1 MKLQIVMKQVLLI
14 LVMLLLNVAAF
25 AQTTTSYPPK
35 EEFRAAWI
43 ATVFQLDW
51 PKNYNTAAQQQ
62 SLINM
67 LDNAKA
73 NGLNA
78 VLFQIRT
85 ECDAFYNSPFEPWSF
100 YLTGV
105 QGKAPDPYWDPL
117 EFAIEEAHKRGLE
130 LHAWF
135 NPYRAE
141 SISGQHTLAANHIV
155 RQQPDWFLE
164 FPRSATQDFK
174 MLNPG
179 IPEVREYVTKIV
191 MDVVRRYDIDGVQ
204 FDDYFYPYPV
214 SGRLPSGIRTSDD
227 GAHFAADPR
236 GIMDIGT
243 WRRDN
248 VNIFVKMV
256 HDSIKSVKPWV
267 NYGISPFG
275 IWRNGVPAGI
285 IGLDAWRDIYAD
297 APAWTAGRYVDYLA
311 PQLYWNFGGNQD
323 YAKLAPWWG
332 TRANG
337 RHIYVGQAI
346 YRDFPARDIGRQV
359 RLNRELDAVQGSVF
373 FRIEMLQSNYQSYRD
388 TLRTYYYTKPA
399 LNPAR
404 EWSRPANSSP
414 GVPAIVQVRSSLTG
428 PVISWYEPQ
437 WQEYTNG
444 TLLPNKQYAIYRYKD
459 GEQFDITSSKHL
471 LTLVPASKEGFTQM
485 SYNDRTG
492 EQGVFY
498 NYVVTAVDRTGTES
512 APAPAVGIVFTD
524 LDEVLAD
531 VPENYV
537 LKQNYP
543 NPFNPTTVIEFSVP
557 VASHVTLEVYN
568 MLGQKVATLVNNTV
582 SAGTHRSEFDASTLG
597 SGVYLYLMRSG
608 DVQLTGKMTLIK

>member
-1 MKLQIVMKQVLLI
+1 M
-14 LVMLLLNVAAF
+14 
-25 AQTTTSYPPK
+25 
-35 EEFRAAWI
+35 WI

-51 PKNYNTAAQQQ
+51 PKQQGTVAQKQALVNLLETAK
-62 SLINM
+62 NNGF
-67 LDNAKA
+67 NAI
-73 NGLNA
+73 
-78 VLFQIRT
+78 LFQIRT
-85 ECDAFYNSPFEPWSF
+85 EADAFYDSPYEPWSF
-100 YLTGV
+100 YLTGQ

-141 SISGQHTLAANHIV
+141 SITGQHTLDADHIV
-155 RQQPDWFLE
+155 RQQPDWWLE

-214 SGRLPSGIRTSDD
+214 SGRLPSGIRSSDD

-236 GIMDIGT
+236 GIPDIGS

-248 VNIFVKMV
+248 VNLFVKMV

-267 NYGISPFG
+267 TYGISPFG
-275 IWRNGVPAGI
+275 IWRNGVPSGI
-285 IGLDAWRDIYAD
+285 VGLDAWRDIYAD
-297 APAWTAGRYVDYLA
+297 APAWTAGQYVDYLA
-311 PQLYWNFGGNQD
+311 PQLYWNFGGGQD

-337 RHIYVGQAI
+337 RHIYIGQAI

-359 RLNRELDAVQGSVF
+359 RLNRDLDAVQGSIF
-373 FRIEMLQSNYQSYRD
+373 FRAEMLQSNYQAYRD
-388 TLRTYYYTKPA
+388 TLRTRYYTKPA
-399 LNPAR
+399 LNPSR
-404 EWSRPANSSP
+404 PWSRPEGSEP
-414 GVPAIVQVRSSLTG
+414 GVPAIVQVRASLTG
-428 PVISWYEPQ
+428 PVISWFEPQ
-437 WQEYTNG
+437 WQEYSNG
-444 TLLPNKQYAIYRYKD
+444 IQLPNKQYAVYRYKD
-459 GEQFDITSSKHL
+459 GESFDINSTEHL
-471 LTLVPASKEGFTQM
+471 LALVPASMDGFQQL
-485 SYNDRTG
+485 SFNDRTG

-498 NYVVTAVDRTGTES
+498 NYVVTTVDRTGAES

-524 LDEVLAD
+524 LEDDIAD
-531 VPENYV
+531 VPEGYT

-543 NPFNPTTVIEFSVP
+543 NPFNPNTVIEFSIP
-557 VASHVTLEVYN
+557 RSEHVTLEVYN
-568 MLGQKVATLVNNTV
+568 MLGQRVAILLD
-582 SAGTHRSEFDASTLG
+582 DAVT
-597 SGVYLYLMRSG
+597 SGVHKVEFNATDLSSG
-608 DVQLTGKMTLIK
+608 IYFYTLRTGGVNLTQKMTLIK

>member
-1 MKLQIVMKQVLLI
+1 MKQVLLI
-14 LVMLLLNVAAF
+14 LVIFLLNGAVL
-25 AQTTTSYPPK
+25 AQIPSSHPPK

-43 ATVFQLDW
+43 ATAFQLDW
-51 PKNYNTAAQQQ
+51 PKNYNTASQQQ
-62 SLINM
+62 SLITM

-85 ECDAFYNSPFEPWSF
+85 ESDAFYNSPYEPWSF

-105 QGKAPDPYWDPL
+105 QGKAPNPYWDPL
-117 EFAIEEAHKRGLE
+117 EFVIKQAHKRGLE

-141 SISGQHTLAANHIV
+141 LITGQHTLDPNHIV
-155 RQQPDWFLE
+155 RQQPNWFLE
-164 FPRSATQDFK
+164 FPRSATQNFK

-179 IPEVREYVTKIV
+179 IKEVREYVTKIV

-214 SGRLPSGIRTSDD
+214 SERLPSGIRSTDD
-227 GAHFAADPR
+227 GEHFEADPR
-236 GIMDIGT
+236 GITDIDT

-248 VNIFVKMV
+248 VNLFVKMV
-256 HDSIKSVKPWV
+256 HDSIKSIKPWV

-275 IWRNGVPAGI
+275 IWRSGVPTGI
-285 IGLDAWRDIYAD
+285 IGLDAWRYIYAD

-337 RHIYVGQAI
+337 RHIYMGQAI

-359 RLNRELDAVQGSVF
+359 RLNRELSAVQGSIF
-373 FRIEMLQSNYQSYRD
+373 FRIEMFQSNYQSYRD

-404 EWSRPANSSP
+404 NWSRPENSSP
-414 GVPAIVQVRSSLTG
+414 GVPALVQVKQSQTG
-428 PVISWYEPQ
+428 PMISWYEPQ
-437 WQEYTNG
+437 WQVYSNG
-444 TLLPNKQYAIYRYKD
+444 TKLPNKQYAIYRYKN
-459 GEQFDITSSKHL
+459 GEVFNINSSKHL
-471 LTLVPASKEGFTQM
+471 LALVPASKEGSTQL
-485 SYNDRTG
+485 SFNDRTG

-498 NYVVTAVDRTGTES
+498 NYVVATIDRTGTES
-512 APAPAVGIVFTD
+512 APASAVGIVFTD

-543 NPFNPTTVIEFSVP
+543 NPFNPTTVIEFRVP
-557 VASHVTLEVYN
+557 VSTHASLEVYT
-568 MLGQKVATLVNNTV
+568 MLGQKVGTLVNRV
-582 SAGTHRSEFDASTLG
+582 VLSGTHRVEFDAKELG
-597 SGVYLYLMRSG
+597 SGVYLYRLRVG
-608 DVQLTGKMTLIK
+608 DVMLTGKMTLLK

>member
-1 MKLQIVMKQVLLI
+1 MNLQIDMKQLLLI
-14 LVMLLLNVAAF
+14 FVMILLNVVAN
-25 AQTTTSYPPK
+25 AQTTGSYPPK

-51 PKNYNTAAQQQ
+51 PKSYNTAAQQQ
-62 SLINM
+62 SLLTM

-85 ECDAFYNSPFEPWSF
+85 ESDAFYNSPYEPWSF

-105 QGKAPDPYWDPL
+105 QGKAPEPYWDPL

-141 SISGQHTLAANHIV
+141 SITGQHTLDPNHIV

-179 IPEVREYVTKIV
+179 IKEVREYVTKIV

-214 SGRLPSGIRTSDD
+214 SGRLPSGIRASDD

-236 GIMDIGT
+236 GIPDIGS

-248 VNIFVKMV
+248 VNLFVKMV

-275 IWRNGVPAGI
+275 IWRNGVPSGI

-297 APAWTAGRYVDYLA
+297 APAWTAGQYVDYLA

-337 RHIYVGQAI
+337 RHIYMGQAI

-359 RLNRELDAVQGSVF
+359 RLNRELDAVQGSIF
-373 FRIEMLQSNYQSYRD
+373 FRIEMLQSNFLSYRD

-404 EWSRPANSSP
+404 HWSRPQNSEP
-414 GVPAIVQVRSSLTG
+414 GVPAIVQVKPSVTG

-437 WQEYTNG
+437 WQEYSNG
-444 TLLPNKQYAIYRYKD
+444 TQLPNKQYAIYRYRD
-459 GEQFDITSSKHL
+459 GDSFNIDRSEHL
-471 LTLVPASKEGFTQM
+471 LALVPASKDGFQQL
-485 SYNDRTG
+485 SFNDRTG

-498 NYVVTAVDRTGTES
+498 NYVVTTVDRTGTES

-543 NPFNPTTVIEFSVP
+543 NPFNPTTVIEFSIP
-557 VASHVTLEVYN
+557 VGQFVSLDVYN
-568 MLGQKVATLVNNTV
+568 MLGQHVATIFSGSVT
-582 SAGTHRSEFDASTLG
+582 SGWHRFDFDASALS
-597 SGVYLYLMRSG
+597 SGVYFYRLKASNNNIT
-608 DVQLTGKMTLIK
+608 QKMTLIK

>member
-1 MKLQIVMKQVLLI
+1 MKFKVAMKQLVLI
-14 LVMLLLNVAAF
+14 FVMFLLNVVAM
-25 AQTTTSYPPK
+25 AQTTASFPPK

-51 PKNYNTAAQQQ
+51 PKNYSTAAQQQ
-62 SLINM
+62 SLITM

-100 YLTGV
+100 YLTGQ

-141 SISGQHTLAANHIV
+141 SITGQHTLDANHIV
-155 RQQPDWFLE
+155 RKQPEWFLE
-164 FPRSATQDFK
+164 FPRSPTQDFK

-214 SGRLPSGIRTSDD
+214 SGRLPSGIRTTDD

-337 RHIYVGQAI
+337 RHIYIGQAI

-359 RLNRELDAVQGSVF
+359 RLNRELSAVQGSIF
-373 FRIEMLQSNYQSYRD
+373 FRIEMLQSNFLSYRD

-404 EWSRPANSSP
+404 HWSRPPNSEP
-414 GVPAIVQVRSSLTG
+414 GVPAIVQVQPSLTG

-437 WQEYTNG
+437 WQSYPNG
-444 TLLPNKQYAIYRYKD
+444 TQLPNKQYAVYRYKD
-459 GEQFDITSSKHL
+459 GDSFNINNSEHL
-471 LTLVPASKEGFTQM
+471 LALVPASKEGFKQL

-492 EQGVFY
+492 VQGVKY
-498 NYVVTAVDRTGTES
+498 NYVVTTVDRTGTES

-543 NPFNPTTVIEFSVP
+543 NPFNPATVIEFSIP
-557 VASHVTLEVYN
+557 VGQHVTLEVIN
-568 MLGQKVATLVNNTV
+568 LLGQRVATLLDGPV
-582 SAGTHRSEFDASTLG
+582 SSGVHRVEYGAETLS
-597 SGVYLYLMRSG
+597 SGVYLYQLKAG
-608 DVQLTGKMTLIK
+608 NIILTGKMTLIK

>member
-1 MKLQIVMKQVLLI
+1 MKHLLLF
-14 LVMLLLNVAAF
+14 LVMFMLNVGAI
-25 AQTTTSYPPK
+25 AQTTTSHPPK
-35 EEFRAAWI
+35 EEFRAMWI

-51 PKNYNTAAQQQ
+51 PKQQGTAAQKQA
-62 SLINM
+62 LVNM
-67 LDNAKA
+67 LEMAKNNGFNAI
-73 NGLNA
+73 
-78 VLFQIRT
+78 LFQIRT
-85 ECDAFYNSPFEPWSF
+85 EADAFYDSPYEPWSF
-100 YLTGV
+100 YLTGQ

-141 SISGQHTLAANHIV
+141 SITGQHTLDPDHIV
-155 RQQPDWFLE
+155 NQEPDWWLE

-214 SGRLPSGIRTSDD
+214 SGRLPSGIRSSDD

-236 GIMDIGT
+236 GIPDIGS

-248 VNIFVKMV
+248 VNLFVKMV

-267 NYGISPFG
+267 TYGISPFG
-275 IWRNGVPAGI
+275 IWRNGVPSGI
-285 IGLDAWRDIYAD
+285 VGLDAWRDIYAD
-297 APAWTAGRYVDYLA
+297 APAWTAGQYVDYLA
-311 PQLYWNFGGNQD
+311 PQLYWNFGGGQD

-337 RHIYVGQAI
+337 RHIYVGQAV

-359 RLNRELDAVQGSVF
+359 RLNRDLDAIQGSIF
-373 FRIEMLQSNYQSYRD
+373 FRAEMLQSNYQAYRD
-388 TLRTYYYTKPA
+388 TLRTRYYTKPA

-404 EWSRPANSSP
+404 HWSRPEGSEP
-414 GVPAIVQVRSSLTG
+414 GVPAIVQVKPSLTG
-428 PVISWYEPQ
+428 PVISWFEPQ
-437 WQEYTNG
+437 WQEYSNG
-444 TLLPNKQYAIYRYKD
+444 IQLPNKQYAIYRYKE
-459 GEQFDITSSKHL
+459 GETLNLSTSEHL
-471 LTLVPASKEGFTQM
+471 LALVPASKDGFSQM

-498 NYVVTAVDRTGTES
+498 NYVVTTIDRTGAES

-524 LDEVLAD
+524 LDDDLAG
-531 VPENYV
+531 VPTEYV

-543 NPFNPTTVIEFSVP
+543 NPFNPSTVIEFSIP
-557 VASHVTLEVYN
+557 ESQHVTLTVYN
-568 MLGQKVATLVNNTV
+568 MLGQRLATLRDGLA
-582 SAGTHRSEFDASTLG
+582 SAGVHQVAFDASEYS
-597 SGVYLYLMRSG
+597 SGVYFYTLQAGGVS
-608 DVQLTGKMTLIK
+608 LTQKMTLIK

>member
-1 MKLQIVMKQVLLI
+1 M
-14 LVMLLLNVAAF
+14 
-25 AQTTTSYPPK
+25 
-35 EEFRAAWI
+35 WI

-51 PKNYNTAAQQQ
+51 PKQQGTVAQKQA
-62 SLINM
+62 LVNLLEM
-67 LDNAKA
+67 AKNNGFNAI
-73 NGLNA
+73 
-78 VLFQIRT
+78 LFQIRT
-85 ECDAFYNSPFEPWSF
+85 EADAFYDSPYEPWSF
-100 YLTGV
+100 YLTGQ

-141 SISGQHTLAANHIV
+141 SITGQHTLDADHIV
-155 RQQPDWFLE
+155 RQQPDWWLE

-214 SGRLPSGIRTSDD
+214 SGRLPSGIRSSDD

-236 GIMDIGT
+236 GIPDIGS

-248 VNIFVKMV
+248 VNLFVKMV

-267 NYGISPFG
+267 TYGISPFG
-275 IWRNGVPAGI
+275 IWRNGVPSGI
-285 IGLDAWRDIYAD
+285 VGLDAWRDIYAD
-297 APAWTAGRYVDYLA
+297 APAWTAGQYVDYLA
-311 PQLYWNFGGNQD
+311 PQLYWNFGGGQD

-337 RHIYVGQAI
+337 RHIYIGQAI

-359 RLNRELDAVQGSVF
+359 RLNRDLDAVQGSIF
-373 FRIEMLQSNYQSYRD
+373 FRAEMLQSNYQAYRD
-388 TLRTYYYTKPA
+388 TLRTRYYTKPA

-404 EWSRPANSSP
+404 HWSRPEGSEP
-414 GVPAIVQVRSSLTG
+414 GVPAIVQVRASLTG
-428 PVISWYEPQ
+428 PVISWFEPQ
-437 WQEYTNG
+437 WQEYSNG
-444 TLLPNKQYAIYRYKD
+444 IQLPNKQYAVYRYKD
-459 GEQFDITSSKHL
+459 GESFDINSTEHL
-471 LTLVPASKEGFTQM
+471 LALVPASMDGFQQL
-485 SYNDRTG
+485 SFNDRTG

-498 NYVVTAVDRTGTES
+498 NYVVTTVDRTGAES
-512 APAPAVGIVFTD
+512 TPAPAVGIVFTD
-524 LDEVLAD
+524 LEDDIAD
-531 VPENYV
+531 VPAGYM

-543 NPFNPTTVIEFSVP
+543 NPFNPSTVIEFSLP
-557 VASHVTLEVYN
+557 KSEHVTLEVYN
-568 MLGQKVATLVNNTV
+568 MLGQRVATLVDGMT
-582 SAGTHRSEFDASTLG
+582 SGGGHRIEFDAMDLA
-597 SGVYLYLMRSG
+597 SGVYFYSLNAG
-608 DVQLTGKMTLIK
+608 GTVLTQKMTILK

>member
-1 MKLQIVMKQVLLI
+1 MKQVLLI
-14 LVMLLLNVAAF
+14 LVMVLLNVVAN
-25 AQTTTSYPPK
+25 AQTTGSYPPK

-51 PKNYNTAAQQQ
+51 PKNYNTAVQQQ
-62 SLINM
+62 SLLTM

-85 ECDAFYNSPFEPWSF
+85 ECDAFYNSPYEPWSF
-100 YLTGV
+100 YLTGQ

-141 SISGQHTLAANHIV
+141 SISGQHTLSANHIV
-155 RQQPDWFLE
+155 RQKPDWFLE
-164 FPRSATQDFK
+164 FPRSATNDFK

-236 GIMDIGT
+236 GIPDIGS

-275 IWRNGVPAGI
+275 IWRNGVPSGI

-297 APAWTAGRYVDYLA
+297 APAWTAGQYVDYLA
-311 PQLYWNFGGNQD
+311 PQLYWDFGGGQD
-323 YAKLAPWWG
+323 YAKLAPWWDG
-332 TRANG
+332 KANG
-337 RHIYVGQAI
+337 RHIYVGQAV
-346 YRDFPARDIGRQV
+346 YRTKVINNQPFPYEIGRQV
-359 RLNRELDAVQGSVF
+359 RLNRTLPNTFGSIF
-373 FRIEMLQSNYQSYRD
+373 FRIEMIQTNFYSYRD
-388 TLRTYYYTKPA
+388 TLKTYYTKPA

-404 EWSRPANSSP
+404 HWSRPQNSEP
-414 GVPAIVQVRSSLTG
+414 GVPAIVQVKPSLTG

-437 WQEYTNG
+437 WQEYSNG
-444 TLLPNKQYAIYRYKD
+444 TQLPNKQYAIYRYKD
-459 GEQFDITSSKHL
+459 GDTFNINRSEHL
-471 LTLVPASKEGFTQM
+471 LALVPASKDGFQQL

-492 EQGVFY
+492 VQGMKY
-498 NYVVTAVDRTGTES
+498 NYVVTTVDRTGTES

-524 LDEVLAD
+524 LDEVFAD

-543 NPFNPTTVIEFSVP
+543 NPFNPTTVIEFSIP
-557 VASHVTLEVYN
+557 VGQHVTLEVIN
-568 MLGQKVATLVNNTV
+568 LLGQKVVVLQNGILG
-582 SAGTHRSEFDASTLG
+582 SGTHRVDFDATHLA
-597 SGVYLYLMRSG
+597 SGIYLY
-608 DVQLTGKMTLIK
+608 QLTAGSHVVTQKMTLIK

>member
-1 MKLQIVMKQVLLI
+1 M
-14 LVMLLLNVAAF
+14 
-25 AQTTTSYPPK
+25 
-35 EEFRAAWI
+35 WI

-51 PKNYNTAAQQQ
+51 PKQQGTVAQKQA
-62 SLINM
+62 LVNLLEM
-67 LDNAKA
+67 AKNNGFNAI
-73 NGLNA
+73 
-78 VLFQIRT
+78 LFQIRT
-85 ECDAFYNSPFEPWSF
+85 EADAFYDSPYEPWSF
-100 YLTGV
+100 YLTGQ

-141 SISGQHTLAANHIV
+141 SITGQHTLDADHIV
-155 RQQPDWFLE
+155 RQQPDWWLE

-214 SGRLPSGIRTSDD
+214 SGRLPSGIRSSDD

-236 GIMDIGT
+236 GIPDIGS

-248 VNIFVKMV
+248 VNLFVKMV

-267 NYGISPFG
+267 TYGISPFG
-275 IWRNGVPAGI
+275 IWRNGVPSGI
-285 IGLDAWRDIYAD
+285 VGLDAWRDIYAD
-297 APAWTAGRYVDYLA
+297 APAWTAGQYVDYLA
-311 PQLYWNFGGNQD
+311 PQLYWNFGGGQD

-337 RHIYVGQAI
+337 RHIYIGQAI

-359 RLNRELDAVQGSVF
+359 RLNRDLDAVQGSIF
-373 FRIEMLQSNYQSYRD
+373 FRAEMLQSNYQAYRD
-388 TLRTYYYTKPA
+388 TLRTRYYTKPA

-404 EWSRPANSSP
+404 HWSRPEGSEP
-414 GVPAIVQVRSSLTG
+414 GVPAIVQVRASLTG
-428 PVISWYEPQ
+428 PVISWFEPQ
-437 WQEYTNG
+437 WQEYSNG
-444 TLLPNKQYAIYRYKD
+444 IQLPNKQYAVYRYKD
-459 GEQFDITSSKHL
+459 GESFDINSTEHL
-471 LTLVPASKEGFTQM
+471 LALVPASMDGFQQL
-485 SYNDRTG
+485 SFNDRTG

-498 NYVVTAVDRTGTES
+498 NYVVTTVDRTGAES
-512 APAPAVGIVFTD
+512 TPAPAVGIVFTD
-524 LDEVLAD
+524 LEDDIAD
-531 VPENYV
+531 VPEGYT

-543 NPFNPTTVIEFSVP
+543 NPFNPNTVIEFSIP
-557 VASHVTLEVYN
+557 RSEHVTLEVYN
-568 MLGQKVATLVNNTV
+568 MLGQRVAILLD
-582 SAGTHRSEFDASTLG
+582 DAVT
-597 SGVYLYLMRSG
+597 SGVHKVEFNATDLSSG
-608 DVQLTGKMTLIK
+608 IYFYTLRTGGVNLTQKMTLIK

>member
-1 MKLQIVMKQVLLI
+1 MKFVLLF
-14 LVMLLLNVAAF
+14 LVMIMLNVSAM
-25 AQTTTSYPPK
+25 AQSGASYPPK

-43 ATVFQLDW
+43 ATVFKLDW
-51 PKNYNTAAQQQ
+51 PRGVGTEANKQ
-62 SLINM
+62 SLLAL

-73 NGLNA
+73 NGFNA

-85 ECDAFYNSPFEPWSF
+85 EADAFYDSPYEPWSF
-100 YLTGV
+100 YLTGQ
-105 QGKAPDPYWDPL
+105 QGKAPEPYWDPL
-117 EFAIEEAHKRGLE
+117 EFAVEEAHKRGLE

-141 SISGQHTLAANHIV
+141 SITGQHTLDPNHIV
-155 RQQPDWFLE
+155 NTQPDWWLE
-164 FPRSATQDFK
+164 FPRSASQDFK

-214 SGRLPSGIRTSDD
+214 SGRLPSGIRPSDD
-227 GAHFAADPR
+227 AEQFAADPR
-236 GIMDIGT
+236 GFPDVGS

-256 HDSIKSVKPWV
+256 HDSIKAVKPWV
-267 NYGISPFG
+267 TYGISPFG
-275 IWRNGVPAGI
+275 IWRSGVPGGI
-285 IGLDAWRDIYAD
+285 VGLDAWRDIYAD
-297 APAWTAGRYVDYLA
+297 APAWTAGQYVDYLA
-311 PQLYWNFGGNQD
+311 PQLYWNFGGGQD

-337 RHIYVGQAI
+337 RHIYIGQAI
-346 YRDFPARDIGRQV
+346 YRNFPAADIGRQV
-359 RLNRELDAVQGSVF
+359 RLNRDLAAIQGSIF
-373 FRIEMLQSNYQSYRD
+373 FRAEMLLTNYFSYRD

-404 EWSRPANSSP
+404 GWSRPAGSSP
-414 GVPAIVQVRSSLTG
+414 GVPALVQVKPSLTG
-428 PVISWYEPQ
+428 PVVSWYEPQ
-437 WQEYTNG
+437 WQEYANG
-444 TLLPNKQYAIYRYKD
+444 TQLPNKQYAVYRYAQ
-459 GEQFDITSSKHL
+459 GEAFDINSTEHL
-471 LTLVPASKEGFTQM
+471 LALVPASKEGFSQL
-485 SYNDRTG
+485 SYNDRSG

-498 NYVVTAVDRTGTES
+498 NYVVTTVDRTGAES

-531 VPENYV
+531 VPESYV

-557 VASHVTLEVYN
+557 KSQHITLQVYN
-568 MLGQKVATLVNNTV
+568 MLGQRVATLQDGFVA
-582 SAGTHRSEFDASTLG
+582 SGSHRVDFDARRLA
-597 SGVYLYLMRSG
+597 SGVYVY
-608 DVQLTGKMTLIK
+608 QLQAGATVLSKKMTILQ